1 MARHATH
8 RRRVWRALP
17 AVPAPAPQCDHSPDS
32 GRPPA
37 EQTPGGRPDTTTPA
51 VPARPHGL
59 RQVTLSD
66 AGHTRYGQLC
76 GVPHPTGIRVPDPR
90 FRTAKTPAGRRSSR
104 PDPAPGGQP
113 DPPHP
118 TRGSEG
124 LTLTNGSAG
133 ALCLTCIAGY

>member
-8 RRRVWRALP
+8 RRRVGWAIP
-17 AVPAPAPQCDHSPDS
+17 AVPAPPQCD
-32 GRPPA
+32 
-37 EQTPGGRPDTTTPA
+37 
-51 VPARPHGL
+51 
-59 RQVTLSD
+59 
-66 AGHTRYGQLC
+66 
-76 GVPHPTGIRVPDPR
+76 HPTGIRAPDPR

-133 ALCLTCIAGY
+133 ALCLTCITGY